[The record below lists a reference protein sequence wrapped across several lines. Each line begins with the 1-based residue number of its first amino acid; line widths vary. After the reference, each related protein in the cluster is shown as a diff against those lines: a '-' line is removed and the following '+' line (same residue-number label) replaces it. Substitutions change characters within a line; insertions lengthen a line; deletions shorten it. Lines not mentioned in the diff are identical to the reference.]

1 MCSVFG
7 LRIFE
12 KDEDDIYNLYYVEGT
27 YAWAEAFKMTCWKL
41 DMKWLMDYYDSLE
54 WCDSDLFDGEIENK
68 LISEFVEAKGIEVD
82 TYYQF
87 LIKKLE
93 RGL

>member
-1 MCSVFG
+1 
-7 LRIFE
+7 
-12 KDEDDIYNLYYVEGT
+12 
-27 YAWAEAFKMTCWKL
+27 
-41 DMKWLMDYYDSLE
+41 MDYYDSLE